1 MPVVSS
7 TFKPYAEQW
16 LKSLR
21 EIVDPKQ
28 GIGTVRADALLIG
41 DQASEVQR
49 GPHSLISDESPAVGG
64 TDKGPSPL
72 DYFMAAIGF
81 CENVTFARYATLN
94 GLKFDSLQTS
104 VRGHWNRRGQDD
116 FSDMEP
122 AFTDFI
128 VETRV
133 TSTDSIAN
141 IRKVV
146 MVTHKRCPMHTTIAK
161 VGKVVDKLFVNGA
174 EVTL

>member
-41 DQASEVQR
+41 DQASDVQR
-49 GPHSLISDESPAVGG
+49 GPHRLVSDEPTAVGG

-104 VRGHWNRRGQDD
+104 VRGHWDRRGQNDV
-116 FSDMEP
+116 SEVEP

-133 TSTDSIAN
+133 TSTDSLEKIKK
-141 IRKVV
+141 IV
-146 MVTHKRCPMHTTIAK
+146 MVTHKRCPMHSTIAK
-161 VGKVVDKLFVNGA
+161 AGQVVDKLFVNGT

>member
-1 MPVVSS
+1 MPAVSS

-21 EIVDPKQ
+21 ETVDPKQ
-28 GIGTVRADALLIG
+28 GIGTVRADAFLIG

-49 GPHSLISDESPAVGG
+49 GLHSLTSDEPTAVGG

-104 VRGHWNRRGQDD
+104 VRGHWDRRGQGD
-116 FSDMEP
+116 FSEMEP

-128 VETRV
+128 VETKV
-133 TSTDSIAN
+133 TSTDSVEK

-146 MVTHKRCPMHTTIAK
+146 MVTHKRCPMHSTVAK
-161 VGKVVDKLFVNGA
+161 VGKVIDKLFVNGT
-174 EVTL
+174 EVAL